1 MFLNHQLQMK
11 LLQFQIEDFS
21 HIKTA
26 SSKHLQYNSTANY
39 CFEISN
45 WHQRNV
51 LCDKVMVAQLVKKFP
66 TIYGNWMLII
76 MFSRTCQFTIFLQ
89 DSLKYF
95 PLVYA
100 KISQMSSSFHVF
112 QPKLCT
118 QILYLHVYYIPC
130 QIHPSWFHHLGNM
143 NGTDDFG
150 GITFNLTQN
159 RLQWRVS
166 VNKVTRP
173 WVHRNQGIFSIKP
186 SDF

>member
-45 WHQRNV
+45 WHQQNV
-51 LCDKVMVAQLVKKFP
+51 LCDKVMVAQLVKKFS

-76 MFSRTCQFTIFLQ
+76 MFLRTCQLTIFLQ
-89 DSLKYF
+89 DSSKYF

-100 KISQMSSSFHVF
+100 KISQMSSSLPVF
-112 QPKLCT
+112 QPNCASKSYLYMCT
-118 QILYLHVYYIPC
+118 TFPAKSIL
-130 QIHPSWFHHLGNM
+130 LGFIIL
-143 NGTDDFG
+143 GTWMEQMTLVAYF
-150 GITFNLTQN
+150 
-159 RLQWRVS
+159 
-166 VNKVTRP
+166 
-173 WVHRNQGIFSIKP
+173 
-186 SDF
+186 